1 MTFDLPRFFL
11 PGFRAASLMVLLG
24 LPVVMNAQF
33 SIMSVSGTTGQNF
46 DTLAATGSSAWDQDM
61 TLDGWFLYNSAFAD
75 IPDYNASNGD
85 TNTGHFYS
93 FGLVADP
100 ERALGGT
107 GSGAGYFGA
116 PASGAIAGWIAF
128 AATNN
133 SGGTLNQFTLG
144 FDGEQ
149 WRNGGNTSAQAMVL
163 EYRLWNDLC
172 RRHDVDRARRK
183 L

>member
-1 MTFDLPRFFL
+1 MH
-11 PGFRAASLMVLLG
+11 
-24 LPVVMNAQF
+24 AQF
-33 SIMSVSGTTGQNF
+33 AITSVSGTTGQNF
-46 DTLAATGSSAWDQDM
+46 DALVTTGSSPWEQDV
-61 TLDGWFLYNSAFAD
+61 TLDGWFLYNSALAD
-75 IPDYNASNGD
+75 IADYNASNGD

-93 FGLVADP
+93 FGLVDARNARWGARP
-100 ERALGGT
+100 PVAL
-107 GSGAGYFGA
+107 YFGG

-133 SGGTLNQFTLG
+133 SWRNSKSFTLG

-163 EYRLWNDLC
+163 DYGFGDNLC
-172 RRHDVDRARRK
+172 PMSPRGPPPGK